1 MYSSV
6 VTHSIALKIVSLTSS
21 FVSSGSSES
30 ELTQVAEVLSN
41 SISFAQYSEAGLPII
56 QPIKEGIDSIVRISL
71 ERNSSFTLSSSK
83 ISVQVQTIEL
93 GSPASTLS
101 LNSELSLTLPASL
114 GVLNGSRALLSAV
127 VIKDS
132 LYQSIAPSGTI
143 QATDTLSLNLY
154 IDGVKHKIS
163 GLS

>member
-1 MYSSV
+1 MAYGDS
-6 VTHSIALKIVSLTSS
+6 T
-21 FVSSGSSES
+21 
-30 ELTQVAEVLSN
+30 
-41 SISFAQYSEAGLPII
+41 I